1 MIPSDF
7 ALPSSP
13 RGPRVYAGP
22 LHTAIQSIP
31 ALLLGWTLLGCG
43 HAATEEE
50 CKLIV
55 DRNVELQLR
64 GMNIVDPEAIRKKQ
78 EEIRAKLG
86 NELSGCIGR
95 RVTNGTMDCVKQAAT
110 KEAVQACFR

>member
-1 MIPSDF
+1 MKSV
-7 ALPSSP
+7 A
-13 RGPRVYAGP
+13 
-22 LHTAIQSIP
+22 
-31 ALLLGWTLLGCG
+31 ALLLASGVIACG
-43 HAATEEE
+43 RAATEED

-64 GMNIVDPEAIRKKQ
+64 GMNIVDPEAVRKKQ

-95 RVTNGTMDCVKQAAT
+95 RVTNGTMDCVKQAST